1 MHLLM
6 GNGSVILQN
15 VIVGGTSSSHK
26 FLQGRLTFVLDMP
39 ISDADRDVTSE
50 GKTHQNLAQLV
61 IRNVDKL
68 CAMILWDD
76 KLDSFS

>member
-1 MHLLM
+1 
-6 GNGSVILQN
+6 
-15 VIVGGTSSSHK
+15 
-26 FLQGRLTFVLDMP
+26 MP